1 MTRTFLAAA
10 TAAAAVAAAL
20 GALAGS
26 AAAPALA
33 AELLI
38 EVRGVRS
45 DAGRIYVAV
54 HAPREGEEFPYAEG
68 MVAAI
73 HQQARSG
80 DLRFVLRD
88 LPAGRYAVNAF
99 HDENDNGDLDTNVLG
114 IPKEGYGFANDPSTT
129 FGPPDFDE
137 AAVAVGE
144 APATA
149 AMTLSY

>member
-1 MTRTFLAAA
+1 MTRTLLAAA
-10 TAAAAVAAAL
+10 AAAAL
-20 GALAGS
+20 GGLAGS
-26 AAAPALA
+26 VAAPAA
-33 AELLI
+33 AADLTI

-45 DAGRIYVAV
+45 DEGRIYVAV

-73 HQQARSG
+73 HQQARTG

-99 HDENDNGDLDTNVLG
+99 HDENGNGDLDANVLG
-114 IPKEGYGFANDPSTT
+114 IPKEGYGFANDPSTS
-129 FGPPDFDE
+129 FGPPEFEE
-137 AAVAVGE
+137 AAVTVGD

-149 AMTLSY
+149 AMTIGY